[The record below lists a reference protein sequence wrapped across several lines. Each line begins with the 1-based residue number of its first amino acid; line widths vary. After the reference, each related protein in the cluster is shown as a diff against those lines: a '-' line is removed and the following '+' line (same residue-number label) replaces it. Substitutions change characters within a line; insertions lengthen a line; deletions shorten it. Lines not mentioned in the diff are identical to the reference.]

1 MVEEGSL
8 RCFVVFPGGVDEV
21 EVRTPYVRG
30 ESFGELA
37 LMYNNP
43 RAAT

>member
-1 MVEEGSL
+1 MVEEGAL
-8 RCFVVFPGGVDEV
+8 RCFVLFPGADTEA

>member
-1 MVEEGSL
+1 M
-8 RCFVVFPGGVDEV
+8 RCFVVSPGASDEV
-21 EVRTPYVRG
+21 EVREPYVRG
-30 ESFGELA
+30 ETFGELA